1 LESSWEK
8 PPFAVEHPHAG
19 ITRDWLKDKVPDI
32 STLTLEDGKHYYLI
46 AVDNTAVF
54 ENVSF
59 RMKLPN
65 IPDVNPRLATVL
77 NEGWSREVKYAAE
90 TGQWVIPDHTMCFG
104 DVNIWVIPK

>member
-1 LESSWEK
+1 
-8 PPFAVEHPHAG
+8 
-19 ITRDWLKDKVPDI
+19 
-32 STLTLEDGKHYYLI
+32 
-46 AVDNTAVF
+46 
-54 ENVSF
+54 
-59 RMKLPN
+59 MKLPN